1 MKKCCV
7 LFLMSF
13 LIVTNFFGQKNKQS
27 NFKLDGTINVDTGTI
42 SLQFYSDYIPN
53 KTKELTARVKNNKF
67 SFSGYIPEPQSVFI
81 LYIGRYMSSDFI
93 IEKGEQT
100 ITINTDSTRKVPVV
114 LNKAMTNE
122 YPKYKAYFDK
132 TQGMWSRFYQKEDS
146 LNALYNRQLPKT
158 IKLNMDKE
166 YNILCDLDN
175 KTLLQYSQ
183 KSPTSHIAFW
193 GLIRTMSWGY
203 EPIFDSI
210 YNAFSYELK
219 NGYAGR
225 VLEKKL
231 KNGRQLSVGKQFPL
245 IQCVNRNNEK
255 FSPTIFL
262 KNKLTLVDFW
272 YSGCGPCRAQ
282 FNRLKDLYNRFA
294 NKDFEIVGIS
304 VDRESDK
311 KKLEDIIINDKL
323 SWKQYW
329 DMNGKEAKRLSINA
343 FPMNFLIDSTGK
355 IIAKNISLEALDEL
369 LSKSLK

>member
-13 LIVTNFFGQKNKQS
+13 VIVTIFFGQRNKQS

-311 KKLEDIIINDKL
+311 KKWEDIIINDKL

>member
-1 MKKCCV
+1 MKKLCM
-7 LFLMSF
+7 LFLMSV

-42 SLQFYSDYIPN
+42 SLQFFSDYIPN

-81 LYIGRYMSSDFI
+81 LYVGRYMSSDFI

-114 LNKAMTNE
+114 LNNIMTNE
-122 YPKYKAYFDK
+122 YQNFTAFFKQASIKGKIYD
-132 TQGMWSRFYQKEDS
+132 QKRDS
-146 LNALYNRQLPKT
+146 LEKLYNYDLPKA
-158 IKLNMDKE
+158 IK
-166 YNILCDLDN
+166 IDLKNEDDN
-175 KTLLQYSQ
+175 LYEESNRLLLRYAEKNPGSR
-183 KSPTSHIAFW
+183 IAFW
-193 GLIRTMSWGY
+193 TLIRKMSWGY

-210 YNAFSYELK
+210 YNSFSIELK

-225 VLEKKL
+225 VLDKKL
-231 KNGRQLSVGKQFPL
+231 KNGGQLSVGKQFPL
-245 IQCVNRNNEK
+245 LQSVNRNNEK
-255 FSPTIFL
+255 FSQTIFL

-282 FNRLKDLYNRFA
+282 FNRLKDLYNQFG
-294 NKDFEIVGIS
+294 NKGFEIVGIS

-311 KKLEDIIINDKL
+311 KKWEDIIINDKL

-329 DMNGKEAKRLSINA
+329 DMNGKKAKRLSINA

-369 LSKSLK
+369 LRKSLK